1 MRYSIIDTEKGE
13 QQRLYARLHR
23 TLKNGTKMIV
33 NENELLKIGSD
44 VEAVAKNL
52 GGTLLTNAEVDNEIK
67 KLSDE

>member
-44 VEAVAKNL
+44 VEAVAKKL

>member
-44 VEAVAKNL
+44 VEAVAKKL

-67 KLSDE
+67 KLSYE